1 MTAQKS
7 MAKLALR
14 ETGGGS
20 RVHTAN
26 TPAALFESL
35 VTLGATEAMTED
47 LLPQ

>member
-26 TPAALFESL
+26 TPALFESL

-47 LLPQ
+47 LLPL